1 MNIAFYPHM
10 GLLSPSFVF
19 YLISKS
25 EYFGICTTW
34 WINNN
39 GLKVSSCTNL
49 EIIGPKISSHESLG
63 KCWVKF
69 SMILFSHKS

>member
-1 MNIAFYPHM
+1 
-10 GLLSPSFVF
+10 
-19 YLISKS
+19 
-25 EYFGICTTW
+25 
-34 WINNN
+34 
-39 GLKVSSCTNL
+39 L